1 MKSVKRVVIFAVVL
15 IMTVV
20 ILLVVSKGN
29 KAKQDSPALLPDSSG
44 LNIEVPVAGLRLEPG
59 EFNEVLTVTG
69 IIEARHRSLLS
80 SETGGRVIRWEAEIG
95 DLLEAGDVILQL
107 DDELAK
113 LGLQQAE
120 ANLESARVSAEK
132 HERDW
137 KRFQE
142 LQQNGDMSGNEFE
155 SATLARA
162 GAQALLVAAE
172 ATVGIVR
179 RSLKETRISMPYKGR
194 LSAKMIEVGQSLMPG
209 TPVAEVVQINLV
221 KLKVGIPE
229 EEIVNIHPGQKV
241 MVHTVGWQDREFSGQ
256 ITAVG
261 VAADMA
267 TRLFPI
273 EVQIPNLEG
282 ALIPGMAASGEIILR
297 SYPNAICM
305 PRNAIKF
312 TNNRATA
319 FFVNDGRAQ
328 QKQIETGASTDGMVM
343 IDKGAEPGDIAVV
356 VGQDAL
362 KPGQK
367 VLLTNN
373 VD

>member
-209 TPVAEVVQINLV
+209 TPVAEVVQINPV